1 MDITLRRAVTS
12 DADFLID
19 MVVAAAFWRPD
30 GPSGSRDD
38 VLSVPELAHYV
49 AGWPQPGDLGVVAE
63 AAEPIGAA
71 WLRFFTA
78 EDPGYGFIDAA
89 VPELSMGVA
98 GAWRGRGVGRSLLSA
113 LIAAARDAEMPA
125 ISLSV
130 ETDNFALRLYQDVG
144 FRPVRA
150 ESGAVTMK
158 LQL

>member
-1 MDITLRRAVTS
+1 
-12 DADFLID
+12 

-38 VLSVPELAHYV
+38 VLLTPELAHYV
-49 AGWPQPGDLGVVAE
+49 AGWPQPGDLGVIAE
-63 AAEPIGAA
+63 SDRPVGAA

-78 EDPGYGFIDAA
+78 EDPGYGFIDAT

-98 GAWRGRGVGRSLLSA
+98 RAWRGRGVGRSLLTA
-113 LIAAARDAEMPA
+113 LIAAARDTGIPT

-144 FRPVRA
+144 FEPVRA
-150 ESGAVTMK
+150 ESGSVTMT